1 MFIAF
6 FTFYYY
12 LLLCNMAKKEVV
24 QDIFNDIAPKYDLL
38 NHLLSMNID
47 KGWRRKAMSCIGE
60 QEKGCLLDVACG
72 TGDFSIAAHRAGV
85 KQVTGIDISENMVEI
100 GKKKVGDLHLA
111 DAIELKTGDCEHME
125 FATGMFDVVTVA
137 FGVRNFEHL
146 ELGLQEMYR
155 VLKTG
160 GKGIIL
166 EFSMPEHFPI
176 KQLYRF
182 YFCHILP
189 TIGGWISGNKGAYT
203 YLPESVMKFPQG
215 ETFLQIMRDCG
226 FQHPVRR
233 KLSFGI
239 ASLYVGEK

>member
-1 MFIAF
+1 
-6 FTFYYY
+6 
-12 LLLCNMAKKEVV
+12 MAKKEVV
-24 QDIFNDIAPKYDLL
+24 QDIFNNIAPKYDLL

-160 GKGIIL
+160 GKVIIL
-166 EFSMPEHFPI
+166 EFSMPEHFPM

-189 TIGGWISGNKGAYT
+189 TIGGWISGIKEPILICPN
-203 YLPESVMKFPQG
+203 
-215 ETFLQIMRDCG
+215 R
-226 FQHPVRR
+226 
-233 KLSFGI
+233 
-239 ASLYVGEK
+239 